1 MGHTPYGYRIENG
14 KAVIDKEKAQQIRNL
29 YKNYLDGMALA
40 KAAHEAGIQTWH
52 GSAKRLLENRHYL
65 GDDYYPAIIDQQTYD
80 KAQAERLHRAEKLGR
95 TNRKKQSPDTRKPP
109 THFKLAAPEQAYD
122 DTKQQAEYL
131 YSLIE
136 RHTAASAL
144 IRTNRKPATKRR
156 SPTTRS
162 TSKATRN
169 GSLPESSP
177 TMESAAQT
185 RRSVTSSTA

>member
-122 DTKQQAEYL
+122 DPKQQAEYL

-136 RHTAASAL
+136 S
-144 IRTNRKPATKRR
+144 
-156 SPTTRS
+156 
-162 TSKATRN
+162 
-169 GSLPESSP
+169 E
-177 TMESAAQT
+177 AQ
-185 RRSVTSSTA
+185 